1 MVGGD
6 ERQKIDGERT
16 IRANPYHL
24 HLLYGC
30 NRHAS
35 MSTSPIFSGDTIG
48 VQLCVE
54 ATLTEY
60 ATFEIQV
67 PHLVTYP
74 VMVGRAVRHGAAPR
88 SEMGTSSVSGVGTM
102 LPFQLA
108 TRERRTYR
116 ARARSRQRSTTRSNL
131 GSRAFKPPRAHTT
144 SALQEHALGAKHTKS
159 SNHHGAR
166 NDQHAFG
173 KFDFAI

>member
-116 ARARSRQRSTTRSNL
+116 AQTSLPGPSFFGSGANRYHNAKKGRKILLFSNKKAAIWL
-131 GSRAFKPPRAHTT
+131 KIGRF
-144 SALQEHALGAKHTKS
+144 AKM
-159 SNHHGAR
+159 
-166 NDQHAFG
+166 DWQ
-173 KFDFAI
+173 